1 MFDRQTKAGHLEF
14 FLMFSNVFHCY
25 LLSFSLSRSLT
36 ISLAPSFTLFQSIIE
51 SLLPCGTTFVF
62 IPMLQS
68 HTHTHSQDLTLT
80 HSLTLSISHSI
91 TLDMLNKFCF
101 NLYAQNSLSHSL
113 SISHSHP
120 LSHSFNLS
128 FNHSRH
134 AQLNKFC
141 FHLYA
146 QKSLFIGENCNGFFL
161 PQHHP
166 PLLV

>member
-36 ISLAPSFTLFQSIIE
+36 ISLAHSFTLFQSIIE

-101 NLYAQNSLSHSL
+101 NLYAQNSV
-113 SISHSHP
+113 
-120 LSHSFNLS
+120 
-128 FNHSRH
+128 
-134 AQLNKFC
+134 
-141 FHLYA
+141 
-146 QKSLFIGENCNGFFL
+146 FIGEHCNAFFL
-161 PQHHP
+161 TP
-166 PLLV
+166 PPPSPVTLEFIELFPS

>member
-1 MFDRQTKAGHLEF
+1 MIVKLLNEHLLIGGKKMFDRQTKAGHLEF

-36 ISLAPSFTLFQSIIE
+36 ISLAHSFTLFQSIIE

-91 TLDMLNKFCF
+91 TLDMLNM
-101 NLYAQNSLSHSL
+101 
-113 SISHSHP
+113 
-120 LSHSFNLS
+120 
-128 FNHSRH
+128 
-134 AQLNKFC
+134 FC

-146 QKSLFIGENCNGFFL
+146 QKSLFVAGNCNVFFGTSTTTPSPVSL
-161 PQHHP
+161 DVIE
-166 PLLV
+166 LVPS